1 MFINVL
7 AFLLN
12 TLLGMLS
19 AAFLLRFYLQVC
31 KAPFHNPLSQ
41 AAVNFTNFAV
51 VPLRRFIPGLFGLDL
66 TTLLLG
72 FLAQLLAQ
80 IGIKWLGG
88 FPLPLADG
96 IAWLGFLGLAAL
108 HVANISMDIFLYAI
122 VAQALLSWVN
132 PHTPIGPALE
142 ALSAPILNPI
152 RRLIGTP
159 GGIDLSPLVAVLA
172 AQVLQMA
179 AFAPIEIALLKLL

>member
-12 TLLGMLS
+12 NLLGMLS

-159 GGIDLSPLVAVLA
+159 GGIDLSPLVAILA
-172 AQVLQMA
+172 AQVLQMI

>member
-1 MFINVL
+1 MAINVI

-31 KAPFHNPLSQ
+31 RAPFHNPLSQ

-80 IGIKWLGG
+80 IGVKWLGG
-88 FPLPLADG
+88 FPFPLADSV
-96 IAWLGFLGLAAL
+96 AWLGFSGLAISY
-108 HVANISMDIFLYAI
+108 VANISMDIFLYAI
-122 VAQALLSWVN
+122 VAQALLSWIN
-132 PHTPIGPALE
+132 PHTPIAPALD

-152 RRLIGTP
+152 RNVIGTP
-159 GGIDLSPLVAVLA
+159 GGLDLSPLVAILA

-179 AFAPIEIALLKLL
+179 VFAPIEISLLKLL

>member
-1 MFINVL
+1 MAINVI

-31 KAPFHNPLSQ
+31 RAPFHNPLSQ

-80 IGIKWLGG
+80 IGVKWLGG
-88 FPLPLADG
+88 FPFPLADSV
-96 IAWLGFLGLAAL
+96 AWLGFSGLAIS

-122 VAQALLSWVN
+122 VAQALLSWIN
-132 PHTPIGPALE
+132 PHTPIAPALD

-152 RRLIGTP
+152 RNVIGTP
-159 GGIDLSPLVAVLA
+159 GGLDLSPLVAILA

-179 AFAPIEIALLKLL
+179 VFAPIEISLLKLL